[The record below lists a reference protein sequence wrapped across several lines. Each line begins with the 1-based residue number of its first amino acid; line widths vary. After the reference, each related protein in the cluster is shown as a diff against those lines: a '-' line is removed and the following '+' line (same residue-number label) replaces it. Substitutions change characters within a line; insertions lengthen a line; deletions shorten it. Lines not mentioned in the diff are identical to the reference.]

1 MAGPGAMRDRIL
13 DATECLLTR
22 LGYRKMTMDDVA
34 QEAGIAKRTIYVHF
48 PSKEEVALASIDRV
62 VDRLT
67 SRLRELAQ
75 GGGPPDQRL
84 RRMLLCRIL
93 FRFDSVQGYSHRL
106 DGLFESLRPAYM
118 SRRRRYFDEEA
129 SIFTDV
135 LAEGR
140 DQGFFACDDPLA
152 MGHTMLL
159 ATNSLLPYSLDAQ
172 ELGRREEVEM
182 NAGRIADLLLNGI
195 RRRPPSIGPKR
206 KVRD

>member
-1 MAGPGAMRDRIL
+1 MAGSGAMRDRIL
-13 DATECLLTR
+13 DATESLLTR

-34 QEAGIAKRTIYVHF
+34 QEAGIGKRTIYVHF

-67 SRLRELAQ
+67 TRLSELAQ
-75 GGGPPDQRL
+75 GDGPPDQRL
-84 RRMLLCRIL
+84 RQMLLCRIL

-118 SRRRRYFDEEA
+118 SRRRRYFEEEA
-129 SIFTDV
+129 SIFTNV
-135 LAEGR
+135 LAQGR
-140 DQGFFACDDPLA
+140 DEGFFACDDPAA
-152 MGHTMLL
+152 MAHTMLL
-159 ATNSLLPYSLDAQ
+159 ATNSLLPYSLNAQ
-172 ELGRREEVEM
+172 ELGRREEVEI
-182 NAGRIADLLLNGI
+182 NAGRIADLILNGI

>member
-1 MAGPGAMRDRIL
+1 MVGSGTTRDRIL

-34 QEAGIAKRTIYVHF
+34 QEAGIGKRTIYVYF

-67 SRLRELAQ
+67 SRLRDLAQ
-75 GGGPPDQRL
+75 VGGPPDQRL
-84 RRMLLCRIL
+84 RQMLLCRIL
-93 FRFDSVQGYSHRL
+93 YRFDSVQGYSHRL

-118 SRRRRYFDEEA
+118 SRRRRYFEEEA
-129 SIFTDV
+129 SIFTSV

-140 DQGFFACDDPLA
+140 DAGFFTCDDPGA
-152 MGHTMLL
+152 TAHTMLL

-172 ELGRREEVEM
+172 ELGRRAEVEI
-182 NAGRIADLLLNGI
+182 NAERIADLLLNGI
-195 RRRPPSIGPKR
+195 RRRPPSSESQS
-206 KVRD
+206 KVPD